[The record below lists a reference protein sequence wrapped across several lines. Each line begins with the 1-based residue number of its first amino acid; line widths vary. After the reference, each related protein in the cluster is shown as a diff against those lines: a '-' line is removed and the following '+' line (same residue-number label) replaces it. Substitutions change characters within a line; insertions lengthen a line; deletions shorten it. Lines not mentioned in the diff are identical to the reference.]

1 MKSKTVKTLLNQLI
15 KQFGSIEL
23 AAINLGIS
31 TRYTYMLLNK
41 QRKAGKH
48 LRKFM
53 QDLLEK

>member
-15 KQFGSIEL
+15 KQYGSIEL

-31 TRYTYMLLNK
+31 TRYVYMLLK
-41 QRKAGKH
+41 KERKAGAH

-53 QDLLEK
+53 QDLLER